1 MKSRSSVWIL
11 TAVVGLGPLALSA
24 APQKESKAVE
34 AKAVEAKAARSA
46 DSKADKAAMEKEA
59 KISMQQAGK
68 IALGKVKGGK
78 IESGELEREH
88 GKLIYSFDIKSPTGI
103 TEVNVSAIDGKIVA
117 VQHENAAKEA
127 AEKKQEAKEK
137 AAPKH

>member
-1 MKSRSSVWIL
+1 MKARRSTWVLAALVS
-11 TAVVGLGPLALSA
+11 LGPMALFA

-34 AKAVEAKAARSA
+34 SKEVKSAARKDAAA
-46 DSKADKAAMEKEA
+46 DQAAMKKEA
-59 KISMQQAGK
+59 KITMDQARK
-68 IALGKVKGGK
+68 VALGKVKDGK

-88 GKLIYSFDIKSPTGI
+88 GILIYSFDIKSPKGV
-103 TEVNVSAIDGKIVA
+103 TEVNVNALDGKIVA

-137 AAPKH
+137 GAAKH